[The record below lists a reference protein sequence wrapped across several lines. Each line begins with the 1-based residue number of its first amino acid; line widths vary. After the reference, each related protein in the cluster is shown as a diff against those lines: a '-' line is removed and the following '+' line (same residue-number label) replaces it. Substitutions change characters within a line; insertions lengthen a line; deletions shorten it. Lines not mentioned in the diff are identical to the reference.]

1 MNRRALLSCLGSA
14 AAASLLHNVAHAQT
28 PTPPRKPDSDK
39 PFAEHFLALQL
50 SESDPKRQRLVLSVA
65 SNILKFYEPDKVA
78 IEVVAFGPGISL
90 LFEESEF
97 RPLVDSLI
105 SHGVK
110 FDVCGN
116 TLDTVERETGKRPKT
131 NPNAKEVGTGVAQLM
146 SLAESGYTLVRP

>member
-1 MNRRALLSCLGSA
+1 MNRRALLNYFGSV
-14 AAASLLHNVAHAQT
+14 AAASLLFGIAHAQT
-28 PTPPRKPDSDK
+28 PAPPRKPDTDK

-65 SNILKFYEPDKVA
+65 SNILKFYGQDKVA

-97 RPLVDSLI
+97 RPLVDSLV
-105 SHGVK
+105 SQGVK

-116 TLDTVERETGKRPKT
+116 TLDTVERETGRRPKT
-131 NPNAKEVGTGVAQLM
+131 NPHAHEVGTGVAQVLTL
-146 SLAESGYTLVRP
+146 SESGYTLVRP

>member
-1 MNRRALLSCLGSA
+1 M
-14 AAASLLHNVAHAQT
+14 
-28 PTPPRKPDSDK
+28 
-39 PFAEHFLALQL
+39 
-50 SESDPKRQRLVLSVA
+50 
-65 SNILKFYEPDKVA
+65 A

-105 SHGVK
+105 SQGVK
-110 FDVCGN
+110 FDICGN

>member
-1 MNRRALLSCLGSA
+1 MNRRALLTCLGSVV
-14 AAASLLHNVAHAQT
+14 AASLLFGTAHAQT
-28 PTPPRKPDSDK
+28 SASLRKPDSDK

-50 SESDPKRQRLVLSVA
+50 SDSDPKRQRLVLSVA

-97 RPLVDSLI
+97 RPLVDSLV
-105 SHGVK
+105 SQGVK

-131 NPNAKEVGTGVAQLM
+131 NPNAKEVGTGVSQLM
-146 SLAESGYTLVRP
+146 SLTETGYTLVRP

>member
-1 MNRRALLSCLGSA
+1 MNRRALLTCFGSV
-14 AAASLLHNVAHAQT
+14 AAASLLCGAAHAQ
-28 PTPPRKPDSDK
+28 TPPRKPDTDK

-50 SESDPKRQRLVLSVA
+50 SDSDPKRQRLVLSVA
-65 SNILKFYEPDKVA
+65 SNILKFYGQDKVA

-97 RPLVDSLI
+97 RPLVDSLV
-105 SHGVK
+105 SQGVK

-131 NPNAKEVGTGVAQLM
+131 NPNAKEVGTGVAQVLTL
-146 SLAESGYTLVRP
+146 SESGYTLVRP

>member
-14 AAASLLHNVAHAQT
+14 AAASLLFGVAHAQT
-28 PTPPRKPDSDK
+28 PAPPRKPDTDK

-50 SESDPKRQRLVLSVA
+50 SESDPRRQRLVLSVA

-97 RPLVDSLI
+97 RPLVDSLV
-105 SHGVK
+105 SQGVK

-116 TLDTVERETGKRPKT
+116 TLDTIERETGKRPKT

-146 SLAESGYTLVRP
+146 SLAEGGYTLVRP